1 MFSKM
6 CQLFES
12 DMFLP
17 NSMFQVLDSRA
28 VFNVFLLLN
37 DVNISNVPYIK
48 LILNVRTLINVFKK
62 VNLLTVLK
70 F

>member
-37 DVNISNVPYIK
+37 DVNISNVPYVK
-48 LILNVRTLINVFKK
+48 LMLNVRTLINVFKK

>member
-37 DVNISNVPYIK
+37 DVNISNVPYVK